1 MKDILQKIGGEWVFL
16 IIALLIFGVTILI
29 RPVLALPVITS
40 FGQLLGKILPI
51 LVFVFVLIFLFNLF
65 LKPQTITKYVG
76 RQSGLKGWL
85 LAIGGGIISMGA
97 IYMWYPL
104 LADLK
109 EKGMSNALMAT
120 FLYNRAIKLQLLPFL
135 IYYFGWAFTIT
146 LTIYMIIF
154 SVINGWVVGKLTNNF
169 QKGAK

>member
-1 MKDILQKIGGEWVFL
+1 MKNIIQKIGGGWIFFIV
-16 IIALLIFGVTILI
+16 ALLILGLTISI
-29 RPVLALPVITS
+29 YPVLALPILVS
-40 FGQLLGKILPI
+40 FSQLLGKILPI
-51 LVFVFVLIFLFNLF
+51 LVFVFILIFLFNLL
-65 LKPQTITKYVG
+65 LKPKTITQYIG

-109 EKGMSNALMAT
+109 EKGMSDALIAA

-135 IYYFGWAFTIT
+135 ICYFGWAFTIV

-154 SVINGWVVGKLTNNF
+154 SVINGLLVEKFTNNL
-169 QKGAK
+169 QKE